1 MSRLPD
7 FSSSA
12 PPAVPLAGADRA
24 WLAGGALLLLA
35 ALLAGVRAQQ
45 DLELARGRLDQ
56 ARSQA
61 RSAEARARAGSQ
73 RLEPAET
80 ELRGQARLGLLAPPS
95 RVLADLEA
103 RLPRGVRFERIG
115 LAYGADLR
123 LELQVTAR
131 EARDYDRFLE
141 QLEASPRFSE
151 LAPGPENRDGE
162 LRSSLGLRYVPEPR
176 P

>member
-12 PPAVPLAGADRA
+12 PPVAPLGSAERA
-24 WLAGGALLLLA
+24 WLAGGVLLLLA
-35 ALLAGVRAQQ
+35 ALLAGLRAQQ
-45 DLELARGRLDQ
+45 DLDLARVRLDQ
-56 ARSQA
+56 ARNEA
-61 RSAEARARAGSQ
+61 RSAGERARARGQ
-73 RLEPAET
+73 RQEPAEA
-80 ELRGQARLGLLAPPS
+80 ELRGQARLGLLAPPQ

-115 LAYGADLR
+115 LVYGADLR

-141 QLEASPRFSE
+141 ALEASPRFAE
-151 LAPGPENRDGE
+151 LVPGPENREGE
-162 LRSSLGLRYVPEPR
+162 LRSSLGLRYVPEPG

>member
-12 PPAVPLAGADRA
+12 PPAVPLGGAERA
-24 WLAGGALLLLA
+24 WLAGGGLLLLA
-35 ALLAGVRAQQ
+35 ALLAGAWAQQ
-45 DLELARGRLDQ
+45 DLDLARGRLDQ
-56 ARSQA
+56 ARNEA
-61 RSAEARARAGSQ
+61 RSAEERARDRGQ
-73 RLEPAET
+73 RQEPAEV
-80 ELRGQARLGLLAPPS
+80 ELRGQARLGLLAPPQ

-103 RLPRGVRFERIG
+103 RLPRGVRFERVG
-115 LAYGADLR
+115 LVYGQDLR

-141 QLEASPRFSE
+141 ALEASPRFTE
-151 LAPGPENRDGE
+151 LVPGPENREGE